1 MIVDLIIT
9 IIDWRIIVSLIS
21 LFSLMLVLQLLIG
34 DYCIFDLF
42 IFINVDSVIID
53 WGIIV
58 YLISLF

>member
-42 IFINVDSVIID
+42 IFINVDSVI
-53 WGIIV
+53 V
-58 YLISLF
+58 HLRCKLSMK